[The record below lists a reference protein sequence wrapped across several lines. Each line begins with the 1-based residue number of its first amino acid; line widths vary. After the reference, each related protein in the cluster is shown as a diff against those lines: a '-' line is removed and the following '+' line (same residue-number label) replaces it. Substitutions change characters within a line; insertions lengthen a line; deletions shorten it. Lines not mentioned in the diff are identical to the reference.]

1 MSLKDHEKMNL
12 FQQTRYE
19 KKCIKQL
26 ILDIIF
32 SKKFLNKTMI
42 GMERIL
48 KYSQQEKQLEQ
59 KEEAVEAMLVP
70 QHS

>member
-1 MSLKDHEKMNL
+1 MSLKDHEKMNI

-48 KYSQQEKQLEQ
+48 KYSQQEKQLEW